1 MKQELVIQLEEFSD
15 KWDESR
21 SSESEEVA
29 DDSDDSAKEDQD
41 QGTRKAPEASYDM
54 RDFLDS
60 KPFFSKGKGEAG

>member
-41 QGTRKAPEASYDM
+41 QSTRKAPGASYDM

>member
-21 SSESEEVA
+21 SSESD
-29 DDSDDSAKEDQD
+29 DDSDDSCAREEQD
-41 QGTRKAPEASYDM
+41 QGTRKAPGASYDM

-60 KPFFSKGKGEAG
+60 KPFLSKGKGEAG